1 MNPHEKLNTL
11 FEQAR
16 QSIQLLDKDE
26 IQNLISSPEPAV
38 KPKSAT
44 KTFIIGTAATI
55 VICGAI
61 YFIYPKDET
70 PKKVAEQKTILFD
83 SSNKNTNQQPQIINE
98 TPLIISSEKKVET
111 KIIDNPPS
119 KKSEDLKFENKNSVQ
134 TKTEDI
140 PIFPN
145 TSISNYPKRVDE
157 EKQNNDG
164 YLHLTNEE
172 LANLGIIT
180 DGNVLRY
187 LNRTDT
193 SKIINDYYGKSI
205 LSFAYDIDVEK
216 HGSMRTN
223 NTHKADSILESSS
236 NPNIPLLIS
245 ITEVKSKKENW
256 MIGNG
261 KLPHDLKDKYIEE
274 IKPKLI
280 PIVVNLKGKT
290 SLYSYDNDVAFWYR
304 NNEML
309 RNSLPHEIALELK
322 KHYPDFDENAYQSY
336 LKHISNTSKEA
347 AKKYSVSKEEIENIK
362 SKMLFLSNKDLKK
375 LGIKFNG
382 KKLVCKQSTLSSN
395 GKYFG
400 LELVLTPELFLI
412 NISDNLWHPST
423 DSQKNL
429 WYCSDSSFQ
438 IIHDFTDNLSE
449 QDEKKYYDFL
459 REKNTRFK
467 SRIDSMIPVFVS
479 FDEKAIRKSKEKD
492 PLKSQILWF
501 PKNEAFLKKLSK
513 ENQEKI
519 LNTKKVDK
527 TIDISKIHLL
537 ELNKTELNKFGVVS
551 KTSSIKFPISWKN
564 GQDFIEYTDKGS
576 SATFNTLSQKE
587 YYDLPLEE
595 RGDSAQIYF
604 NDKNEYQYV
613 YFKKSSVYFILPIIV
628 TDIKGKH
635 AYLLNDNQRYELHD
649 TDFEYMR
656 KYEIDTATYYFT
668 NQYREYAKKCLR
680 SRMQTFVPIL
690 VKSSDQQLQMILWY
704 EPTDS
709 FFASLP
715 KPIADE
721 IKLEYTAI
729 LANQP
734 TPSCKYFE
742 VCQSVKGMINEYSVF
757 PNPTNNELNVLIDLA
772 EERKLTIS
780 LTDIS
785 GKIVKNFS
793 KDLVQ
798 SKGKKE
804 YPFQIGDVSEGMY
817 LLLIETDKGERVT
830 QRIIKK

>member
-1 MNPHEKLNTL
+1 MNPHENLNNL

-16 QSIQLLDKDE
+16 QTNPLFEKDE
-26 IQNLISSPEPAV
+26 IQQIISAPKPAI
-38 KPKSAT
+38 KPKSIT
-44 KTFIIGTAATI
+44 KILIIGTAATL
-55 VICGAI
+55 VICGAV
-61 YFIYPKDET
+61 YFIYPEEET
-70 PKKVAEQKTILFD
+70 PKQIAKQKISLID
-83 SSNKNTNQQPQIINE
+83 STNKNTNQPPQVIEE
-98 TPLIISSEKKVET
+98 TPLIIPSEKKVET
-111 KIIDNPPS
+111 KKLEDFEKLKIE
-119 KKSEDLKFENKNSVQ
+119 KSSEI
-134 TKTEDI
+134 KTEEA
-140 PIFPN
+140 PIYPN
-145 TSISNYPKRVDE
+145 TSIGNYPKRMDE
-157 EKQNNDG
+157 EKSSDG

-180 DGNVLRY
+180 DGNKLYYKNITDLDSMILDNMTTGEKNGYKEMLPTFEIKIPIYGGRVTTTSAYSKDSALTVFKKFWPDVIEMKDLYDFITVTNKNTPHNYYREFGLDVKKMLIPVLIPLYHPLGISSRY
-187 LNRTDT
+187 DT
-193 SKIINDYYGKSI
+193 LIFYFKPTVSFFNALPVDI
-205 LSFAYDIDVEK
+205 LSSAESIAKSYNNSAY
-216 HGSMRTN
+216 
-223 NTHKADSILESSS
+223 NTLVNYYIQ
-236 NPNIPLLIS
+236 
-245 ITEVKSKKENW
+245 
-256 MIGNG
+256 
-261 KLPHDLKDKYIEE
+261 KDKTKTESF
-274 IKPKLI
+274 KLAVKAI
-280 PIVVNLKGKT
+280 PNLSHQITLTK
-290 SLYSYDNDVAFWYR
+290 
-304 NNEML
+304 E
-309 RNSLPHEIALELK
+309 ELK
-322 KHYPDFDENAYQSY
+322 KLNIEFDGKTLVYKNKFTINHQKIKLEIINGGIVPSVYIDKHYRFFKAHKPPVFPYCTSDTLLNMANFFYKIDED
-336 LKHISNTSKEA
+336 
-347 AKKYSVSKEEIENIK
+347 K
-362 SKMLFLSNKDLKK
+362 SMPYVQLRDQFL
-375 LGIKFNG
+375 
-382 KKLVCKQSTLSSN
+382 TM
-395 GKYFG
+395 
-400 LELVLTPELFLI
+400 
-412 NISDNLWHPST
+412 
-423 DSQKNL
+423 
-429 WYCSDSSFQ
+429 
-438 IIHDFTDNLSE
+438 
-449 QDEKKYYDFL
+449 
-459 REKNTRFK
+459 
-467 SRIDSMIPVFVS
+467 IDSVVPVRI
-479 FDEKAIRKSKEKD
+479 KYKSGYTQ
-492 PLKSQILWF
+492 LFWF
-501 PKNEAFLKKLSK
+501 PKSEAFLKKLSK

-551 KTSSIKFPISWKN
+551 KTSSIKVPISWKN

-576 SATFNTLSQKE
+576 SATFNTLSQNE

-704 EPTDS
+704 EPTNS

-721 IKLEYTAI
+721 IKSEYTAI
-729 LANQP
+729 KANQP